1 MKQLTIANI
10 LFERYV
16 NLHTDQQLAP
26 YIDEIWDMLQ
36 KSYASIG
43 GFKSAK
49 SKEDLINKT
58 GLAKLVRR
66 DGKIVAVKIYKDEL
80 GRKSI
85 AAGTDG
91 SMQGKEG
98 LMKMSQEDIKMN
110 RAWGEFSGAMEHIMI
125 KKGGVPIPNTLVSD
139 ILGKPIESLD
149 PDGYHYTREI
159 QGELHK
165 KIMIGDV
172 NKLLN
177 LLQNKN

>member
-1 MKQLTIANI
+1 MQQLTIANI

-16 NLHTDQQLAP
+16 NLHTSQQLAP
-26 YIDEIWDMLQ
+26 YIDEIWDILT
-36 KSYASIG
+36 KSYEPIG

-49 SKEDLINKT
+49 SKEDLIAKT
-58 GLAKLVRR
+58 GLAKLVKRG
-66 DGKIVAVKIYKDEL
+66 GKIVAVKIYKDEL

-98 LMKMSQEDIKMN
+98 LIKMSEEDIKMN
-110 RAWGEFSGAMEHIMI
+110 RAWGEYSGAMEHIML
-125 KKGGVPIPNTLVSD
+125 KKGGVPIPNTMASAL
-139 ILGKPIESLD
+139 LGKPIESLD
-149 PDGYHYTREI
+149 DDGYHYTREI

-172 NKLLN
+172 NKLMS
-177 LLQNKN
+177 LLQNRN